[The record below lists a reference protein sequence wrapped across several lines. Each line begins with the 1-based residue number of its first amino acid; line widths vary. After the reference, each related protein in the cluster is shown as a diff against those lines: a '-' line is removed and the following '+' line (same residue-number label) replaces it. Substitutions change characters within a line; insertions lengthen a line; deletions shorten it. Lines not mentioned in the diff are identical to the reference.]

1 MRNFSTIVNH
11 GQRVPLEGCSSLSAP
26 AFQTLMTGNIRF
38 GCEIEILLLEINM
51 NNLGQGAGTLSSAA
65 LPEPFSGIDKSHL
78 DYFLSQFFGSVCAQ
92 FNIPIICNNSD
103 LNRGCRVII
112 ANTFSAA
119 HEAGVQKTPLLHHQ
133 PAGWS
138 GRTPTPSNLRVAAEW
153 SIRRY

>member
-1 MRNFSTIVNH
+1 
-11 GQRVPLEGCSSLSAP
+11 
-26 AFQTLMTGNIRF
+26 MTGNIRF

-78 DYFLSQFFGSVCAQ
+78 DYFPSLVFGSIFAP
-92 FNIPIICNNSD
+92 FNIPIVRNVSE
-103 LNRGCRVII
+103 LSHACRVII
-112 ANTFSAA
+112 ANAFSAA